1 MILLKDLV
9 ETKIKEEF
17 RATVILVQGD
27 LNNALL
33 ASDFDNYFNFFYDRG
48 DWSPHAPLLDNQKHP
63 KTINDGIDAK
73 GNAKTRQ
80 IYPIAILITDTMPGN
95 WQKSAELDAYSMIY
109 NFEVLADDYD
119 YEDIM
124 LIMST
129 HSEIYNQ
136 HRDAT
141 SFSSSNY
148 SCIMSYSVPSFGSI
162 QQAYGRRMFSS
173 FMQFSMLFI
182 KNGVLGNDVQLSL
195 VTNTNAI
202 SAASMVAG
210 EQYKIATLGSTTNW
224 NQVAGTIGVTYAV
237 GDIVLVDDSVATDGT
252 VYEFLTLPFLT
263 YSMTK
268 SKLGNAETFQG
279 EKIAKMLHNQQTLTF
294 DIGLIYTKSTLTS
307 QILADIFDEN
317 YLTEVYVLNYDDGTI
332 NRNYNVFL
340 SDGSMVANIGEF
352 ITISSSWVI
361 AKELN

>member
-1 MILLKDLV
+1 
-9 ETKIKEEF
+9 
-17 RATVILVQGD
+17 
-27 LNNALL
+27 
-33 ASDFDNYFNFFYDRG
+33 
-48 DWSPHAPLLDNQKHP
+48 
-63 KTINDGIDAK
+63 
-73 GNAKTRQ
+73 
-80 IYPIAILITDTMPGN
+80 
-95 WQKSAELDAYSMIY
+95 
-109 NFEVLADDYD
+109 
-119 YEDIM
+119 
-124 LIMST
+124 
-129 HSEIYNQ
+129 
-136 HRDAT
+136 
-141 SFSSSNY
+141 
-148 SCIMSYSVPSFGSI
+148 
-162 QQAYGRRMFSS
+162 
-173 FMQFSMLFI
+173 
-182 KNGVLGNDVQLSL
+182 
-195 VTNTNAI
+195 
-202 SAASMVAG
+202 MVAG

-224 NQVAGTIGVTYAV
+224 NQVAGTVGITYAV
-237 GDIVLVDDSVATDGT
+237 GDIVLVDDSVAVDGT

-361 AKELN
+361 AKEVN